1 MYTKYFKIA
10 LLVFSLSVNQSYCAK
25 IGSNNERD
33 VNGSFVDEYEM
44 ESFLRS
50 LTDNANG
57 TDGSITNEV
66 IRRWPKRV
74 IQRMQELIQGKQMPP
89 LSPNP
94 IQSVTNRIP
103 CTCKNG
109 LCGCCTGGML
119 AYFNSKGCMKLKY
132 IPEDFSF
139 EFKMMM
145 NDVTLYKNKV
155 SGKNP
160 RPICKVSF

>member
-1 MYTKYFKIA
+1 MDKQFLTVAF
-10 LLVFSLSVNQSYCAK
+10 LVFLFKQSYCAK
-25 IGSNNERD
+25 MTFIKERD
-33 VNGSFVDEYEM
+33 VNFQNNESFVDRYEM

-50 LTDNANG
+50 LTENVDGNITVAN
-57 TDGSITNEV
+57 EKM
-66 IRRWPKRV
+66 IRRWPKKV
-74 IQRMQELIQGKQMPP
+74 IERMQELIHQKQMPP
-89 LSPNP
+89 LTSNP

-109 LCGCCTGGML
+109 LCGCCTGGIL

-160 RPICKVSF
+160 RPICM